1 MARATGGRGGGVRS
15 GASLGGMSWHW
26 RLEDA
31 SGAAVD
37 PADVGVEMPT
47 TDNQGDAESWLGEHW
62 RRLLANGVATATLFD
77 GTTKVYGPMALAPA
91 D

>member
-1 MARATGGRGGGVRS
+1 
-15 GASLGGMSWHW
+15 MSWHW

-31 SGAAVD
+31 SGAVVD
-37 PADVGVEMPT
+37 PADVGAEMPG

-62 RRLLANGVATATLFD
+62 RDLLANGVATATLFD

>member
-1 MARATGGRGGGVRS
+1 
-15 GASLGGMSWHW
+15 MSWHW

-31 SGAAVD
+31 SGTAVD
-37 PADVGVEMPT
+37 PAAVGVEMPA

-62 RRLLANGVATATLFD
+62 RDLLANGVATATLFD
-77 GTTKVYGPMALAPA
+77 GTTKVYGPMSLAPA